1 MKRKLVSLYDPIHQG
16 ELADRCM
23 VNISLICQ
31 AVQEFGPKKATE
43 DAVCRR
49 ALELRDEYAK
59 RAKKRWR

>member
-1 MKRKLVSLYDPIHQG
+1 MKRKLVSLTDPIHQG

-31 AVQEFGPKKATE
+31 AVQELGKKATE

-49 ALELRDEYAK
+49 ALELLDENAK
-59 RAKKRWR
+59 KARKRWR